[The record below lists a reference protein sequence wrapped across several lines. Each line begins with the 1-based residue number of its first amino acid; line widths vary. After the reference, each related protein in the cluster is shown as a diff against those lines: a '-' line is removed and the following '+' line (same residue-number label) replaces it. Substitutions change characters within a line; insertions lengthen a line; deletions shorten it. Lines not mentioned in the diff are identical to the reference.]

1 MKFTRNSRFFL
12 FLRKVAKEFIT
23 EFTDYIK
30 STFAINITISPTQ
43 PNILYLKEGLIVVH
57 LISFLDIKCN
67 KIIIEPFKTEKSTYI
82 RIYEDQWKSK
92 EELIKS
98 RISSILGENQRIYA
112 RKCILKRV
120 DKSTCDEFLEANH
133 LLGTCNSGFR
143 LGLYV
148 GLNLVAIAAFSKS
161 RIMVDSDVYYRSYE
175 LIRFA
180 SLRNYTVVGGLNK
193 LLTGFIT
200 EKNAK
205 HIMTYIDLE
214 WGEGKS
220 FKSLGFK
227 EMGKTEGQIFIINPI
242 NHQRSKYIEGIE
254 KEERGYIVKNLG
266 SQKLI
271 LNLREV

>member
-1 MKFTRNSRFFL
+1 MKFKRNSRFFL
-12 FLRKVAKEFIT
+12 FLRTVAKEFTI
-23 EFTDYIK
+23 EFTEYIK
-30 STFAINITISPTQ
+30 STFAISITISPIQ
-43 PNILYLKEGLIVVH
+43 PNILYLKEGMLLVH
-57 LISFLDIKCN
+57 LISYLEIKNCE
-67 KIIIEPFKTEKSTYI
+67 KIFEPDKKEKTTYI
-82 RIYEDQWKSK
+82 RIYEDQWRGK

-98 RISSILGENQRIYA
+98 RVSSILGKNKRVFG
-112 RKCILKRV
+112 RKCLIKKI
-120 DKSTCDEFLEANH
+120 DKIDSDVFLEANH

-143 LGLYV
+143 LGLYHET
-148 GLNLVAIAAFSKS
+148 NLVAVAAFGKS

-193 LLTGFIT
+193 LLNGFIE

-214 WGEGKS
+214 WGDGKS
-220 FKSLGFK
+220 FKSVGFK
-227 EMGKTEGQIFIINPI
+227 EMGKTEEQKFFINPS
-242 NHQRSKYIEGIE
+242 NHQRSKYIEGIGNVE
-254 KEERGYIVKNLG
+254 GGYVVKNLG